1 MHAYQLQST
10 WYDGVDVDADADAD
24 AEGRSV
30 QNFGIQV
37 FSCACDLH
45 VILHGVLSPLG
56 LVFLSRVFL
65 YLSITH
71 TYTTSSTYDST
82 PFMY

>member
-10 WYDGVDVDADADAD
+10 WYDGVADVD
-24 AEGRSV
+24 AEGRLV
-30 QNFGIQV
+30 QNFSIQV

-45 VILHGVLSPLG
+45 VILHGGLSPLG

-71 TYTTSSTYDST
+71 TYTTSSTYDCT